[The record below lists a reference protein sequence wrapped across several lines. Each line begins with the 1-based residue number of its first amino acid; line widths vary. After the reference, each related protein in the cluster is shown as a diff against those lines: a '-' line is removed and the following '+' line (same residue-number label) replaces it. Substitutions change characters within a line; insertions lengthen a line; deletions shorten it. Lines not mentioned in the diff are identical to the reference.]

1 MKVKCVRERASSALP
16 VKSHLRR
23 VMFTAAVLL
32 LLVLFCT
39 VPAAAGLE
47 DAVEFAGGKYTL
59 VQDLADDINK
69 VTPNT
74 VSVNG
79 NNLELNKDI
88 NLTGEL
94 NISCEMTIVGN
105 GHTIWR
111 GVGNIDLIRVSD
123 GGNLTLGDGKSTL
136 IIDGNKAN
144 FPKGGCLID
153 IRENRAKENTVI
165 MNNGVTLTNST
176 IEGGHGGAIH
186 VNGNFT
192 MNGGTITGN
201 SVIGSVS
208 GGGVMFI
215 RGTFTMHGG
224 EISDNFAGNFG
235 GGVCIFGAAPGSFIM
250 TGGKITNNTAC
261 QPGGGV
267 SVLDG
272 VKTFTMSG
280 GEISGNIYSG
290 NGPEVYHDGGKF
302 TISGSAKI
310 SKGATYLSTGKNI
323 TLGGPMSSGGGIANI
338 TGAFG
343 PGEVIVAT
351 ESEDAAQAA
360 FPHFKIGGAQA
371 TAYVL
376 KVSGTNLIAGQYT
389 VTYDGNGNTSG
400 AVPVDSTNYVPNA
413 KVTVK
418 DNTGS
423 LEKTNYVFDGWNTKA
438 DGKGTA
444 YAPGANFNINEDT
457 TLYAQWKALPVPL
470 TGEKN
475 VTVTWINSTIA
486 NVTIRLDP
494 NLGDATDVYVKLGE
508 KQSQKLN
515 GKFPKGTTISDLQ
528 ITGLTAGTTY
538 SVTALLKN
546 TDINTE
552 EYSYEDILTGVQ
564 APTPATVTI
573 TGEGGAELPQGGV
586 SLPQGNSMTFGV
598 IVKDN
603 SGTILKDEPVTW
615 SGMGSHTK
623 EDTKTATT
631 ITLSGTSEGTDTL
644 KAETVNGKAS
654 GTTEITVTTE
664 KPTTLSIKADKTT
677 IALGDTVQL
686 TPEATGT
693 YGQLFAGYDVTWK
706 VSPTGTIGPS
716 KTGASVAFKPENA
729 GTYTINASIAD
740 PQLTATDITITVIG
754 NPEISVQPESKEY
767 VRTEAANDLSVTAA
781 APAGGSGTLAYQWQ
795 KSTDSSFKADISDV
809 GTAQTYKPDTSST
822 GTTYY
827 RVNVTY
833 TEGSITTWAVSEVA
847 KITVNEPTVDSISLE
862 PNTLTISKGTSGTVT
877 ATGRNA
883 TVPNLALDA
892 DIAWSITEGQDNIT
906 IAPSQNKVTISG
918 SAEGTAKV
926 TASTGVDISAELSV
940 TITNAPPTQ
949 PTSKPTQPPAP
960 SGGSSGSGNMDNS
973 FRVLFETSGG
983 SFISPVTYLS
993 YGDKIS
999 QPPAPT
1005 KDGYTFGGWYKDSAC
1020 TQSWSFSEGI
1030 PGDIT
1035 LYAKWTKTSG
1045 SNNGQQ
1051 SKPTTQPTA
1060 KPTTAHETTKS
1071 PTVAATTAAPVT
1083 TTSAGGVTPTLTQAP
1098 APVLGAL
1105 LGLLAAGALLRRKD

>member
-39 VPAAAGLE
+39 VPAAAVNLPGGNYASADELASALNTS
-47 DAVEFAGGKYTL
+47 AVGTTVTL
-59 VQDLADDINK
+59 PDDVN
-69 VTPNT
+69 VTGT
-74 VSVNG
+74 VNITG
-79 NNLELNKDI
+79 DI
-88 NLTGEL
+88 
-94 NISCEMTIVGN
+94 TIVGN

-111 GVGNIDLIRVSD
+111 GFQQGELITVKS
-123 GGNLTLGDGKSTL
+123 GGNLTLGDGRSTL
-136 IIDGNKAN
+136 IIDGK
-144 FPKGGCLID
+144 KGTY
-153 IRENRAKENTVI
+153 AKSSHIILTEGSLT
-165 MNNGVTLTNST
+165 MNDGVTLQNGS
-176 IEGGHGGAIH
+176 HGGFGGG
-186 VNGNFT
+186 VQVCKNGTFIMNGGTIKDNVIESRGGGVFVMDNGTFT
-192 MNGGTITGN
+192 MYNGTISNNTAQDGGGICTRSSIPVTMYDGTITGNTGKLGGGGVYLETVDSNIGSFIMKGGTITGN
-201 SVIGSVS
+201 RALGGIG
-208 GGGVMFI
+208 
-215 RGTFTMHGG
+215 H
-224 EISDNFAGNFG
+224 E
-235 GGVCIFGAAPGSFIM
+235 VCHK
-250 TGGKITNNTAC
+250 GKA
-261 QPGGGV
+261 
-267 SVLDG
+267 
-272 VKTFTMSG
+272 
-280 GEISGNIYSG
+280 
-290 NGPEVYHDGGKF
+290 F

-310 SKGATYLSTGKNI
+310 SPSTTHLDQGKNI
-323 TLGGPMSSGGGIANI
+323 TLGGPISSGGGITNI
-338 TGAFG
+338 TGGFVL
-343 PGEVIVAT
+343 GEVIVAT
-351 ESEDAAQAA
+351 ESDDAAQAA
-360 FPHFKIGGAQA
+360 LSHFKIGAGEAIS
-371 TAYVL
+371 YVL
-376 KVSGTNLIAGQYT
+376 KVSGKNLIAGQYT
-389 VTYDGNGNTSG
+389 VTYDGNGNTTG
-400 AVPVDSTNYVPNA
+400 TVPVDSNGYGANRNVI
-413 KVTVK
+413 VK

-438 DGKGTA
+438 DGKGTP
-444 YAPGANFNINEDT
+444 YKPGANFNINEDT

-494 NLGDATDVYVKLGE
+494 NLGDATDVYVKLSD
-508 KQSQKLN
+508 KQSKTLT
-515 GKFPKGTTISDLQ
+515 GEFPKGTTISDLQ
-528 ITGLTAGTTY
+528 ITGLTAGSTY
-538 SVTALLKN
+538 SVTAVLKN
-546 TDINTE
+546 TGIKDQ
-552 EYSYEDILTGVQ
+552 EYTYENILTGVL

-573 TGEGGAELPQGGV
+573 TGEGGSALPSGGV

-603 SGTILKDEPVTW
+603 SGNILKDEPVTW
-615 SGMGSHTK
+615 SGMGSHTT
-623 EDTKTATT
+623 DGGQTATT
-631 ITLSGTSEGTDTL
+631 ITLSGSSEGTDTL
-644 KAETVNGKAS
+644 KATTVNGAAS
-654 GTTEITVTTE
+654 ATATITVTTE

-686 TPEATGT
+686 TPEATDT
-693 YGQLFAGYDVTWK
+693 YGKLFAGYDVTWK
-706 VSPTGTIGPS
+706 VSPTAPAIGPS

-729 GTYTINASIAD
+729 GIYTINASIAD

-767 VRTEAANDLSVTAA
+767 VRTEAANDLSVTATV
-781 APAGGSGTLAYQWQ
+781 PAGGSGTLAYQWQ

-833 TEGSITTWAVSEVA
+833 TDSGITTWTVSDVA

-926 TASTGVDISAELSV
+926 KASFEKASAELSV
-940 TITNAPPTQ
+940 TITKVPPTQ

-1071 PTVAATTAAPVT
+1071 PTAAATTAAPVT

-1098 APVLGAL
+1098 APAAGAL
-1105 LGLLAAGALLRRKD
+1105 LGLLAAGVLLRRKD